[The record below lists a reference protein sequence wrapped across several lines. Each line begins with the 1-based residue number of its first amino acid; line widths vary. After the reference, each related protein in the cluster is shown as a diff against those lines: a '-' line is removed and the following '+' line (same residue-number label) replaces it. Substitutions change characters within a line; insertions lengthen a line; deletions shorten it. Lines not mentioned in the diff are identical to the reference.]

1 MIDNGILL
9 TYTSHVGV
17 LDEHFAGLEGF
28 EWDAGNSEKTWQR
41 HEVRQV
47 EAEEALLN
55 RPFVLDLDVKHS
67 RDEPRY
73 IALGRTDT
81 HRLLTVV
88 FTVRGKRIR
97 AISARP
103 MNKKER
109 EIHEQTQANAEADS

>member
-1 MIDNGILL
+1 M
-9 TYTSHVGV
+9 GV
-17 LDEHFAGLEGF
+17 LDKHFAGLEGF
-28 EWDAGNSEKTWQR
+28 EWDAGNSEKHWRR

-81 HRLLTVV
+81 LRLLTVV

-97 AISARP
+97 VISARP

-109 EIHEQTQANAEADS
+109 KIHEQVQAHSETDS